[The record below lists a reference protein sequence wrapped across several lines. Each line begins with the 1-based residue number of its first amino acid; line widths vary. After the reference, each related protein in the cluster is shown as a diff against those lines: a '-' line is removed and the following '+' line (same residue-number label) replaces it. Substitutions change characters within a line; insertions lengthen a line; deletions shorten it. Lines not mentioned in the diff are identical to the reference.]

1 MKIELIK
8 RTDKFGETIW
18 QTEIDG
24 EYVSGSLSLKFD
36 QAKENYNAL
45 VRTKGKE
52 RKETIESVT
61 I

>member
-1 MKIELIK
+1 MKIELVK
-8 RTDKFGETIW
+8 RIDKFGDTIW

-24 EYVSGSLSLKFD
+24 EYVSGSLSLEFD
-36 QAKENYNAL
+36 QAKEKYNAL

-52 RKETIESVT
+52 QKETIESIT

>member
-24 EYVSGSLSLKFD
+24 MYVSGSLSLEFD
-36 QAKENYNAL
+36 LAKEKYNAL
-45 VRTKGKE
+45 VRTKGIE
-52 RKETIESVT
+52 QKETIESVT